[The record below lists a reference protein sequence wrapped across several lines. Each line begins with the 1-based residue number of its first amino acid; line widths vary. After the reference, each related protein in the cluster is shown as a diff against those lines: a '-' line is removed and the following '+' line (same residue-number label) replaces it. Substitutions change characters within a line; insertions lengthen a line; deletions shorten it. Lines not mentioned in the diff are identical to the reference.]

1 MHLKS
6 VPAEYLH
13 RDLLHNLL
21 DNGAPFSAPVRRE
34 GIVRVTVE
42 RRFNKDPDL
51 RSRYANCNF
60 QLRIATLAIHAVK
73 HSVSQSVIL
82 CDIIF
87 ILFII

>member
-21 DNGAPFSAPVRRE
+21 DNDAPFSAPVRRE

-60 QLRIATLAIHAVK
+60 QLRIATLAIPAVR
-73 HSVSQSVIL
+73 Q
-82 CDIIF
+82 
-87 ILFII
+87 